1 MTKKAMFTAVSH
13 AGTPLNEINTLENL
27 MEWAARVSDFMA
39 TDKNNDWSEELNEL
53 NEILGAEI

>member
-1 MTKKAMFTAVSH
+1 M
-13 AGTPLNEINTLENL
+13 LNEINTLENL